1 MKDRII
7 LLFQEY
13 GNINRKENFKGIDA
27 DIYMFD
33 CIVDDF
39 VSTDSKVSKR
49 GIELNF
55 MILHNSDINHAVM
68 FCMGLTTKDMLG
80 KDAYEIVNCANTTT
94 KFGKFIL
101 DKDGDVNWEISF
113 DSSAVEIEDVGN
125 YISSCIKGII
135 KIAELVSERN

>member
-1 MKDRII
+1 MEDRII

-13 GNINRKENFKGIDA
+13 GNINKKEKFKGINA
-27 DIYMFD
+27 DIYLFD
-33 CIVDDF
+33 CNVDEF
-39 VSTDSKVSKR
+39 VSTDSKVSKK

-55 MILHNSDINHAVM
+55 MILHSSDTNHAIL

-80 KDAYEIVNCANTTT
+80 EDAYEIVNHANTTT
-94 KFGKFIL
+94 KFGKFTL

-113 DSSAVEIEDVGN
+113 DLSAVEIEDVGD
-125 YISSCIKGII
+125 YISSCIMGIV